1 MTAHL
6 RSIGTWTALAIL
18 CSAPGFGLKAQSS
31 AAIAGNAKIA
41 VINVQAAMA
50 ATAEGKQAEAE
61 MQSKFAPRENELQEI
76 QKQIDDIQRRLAE
89 GTRTLSADEKT
100 RLQNNGQLLSRHL
113 QRATDDVNDD
123 VQAAESA
130 VFDNIGPKII
140 QLLSGYSR
148 DNGYAVVLD
157 ASTQDRV
164 VLYGAP
170 ELDITQDIVRL
181 YDRTYPVK
189 TASEPG
195 VGAPSLPKPVTPAK
209 KTTP

>member
-1 MTAHL
+1 MNAHL
-6 RSIGTWTALAIL
+6 RSIGWTALVLL
-18 CSAPGFGLKAQSS
+18 CLAPGFGVKAQSS
-31 AAIAGNAKIA
+31 AAISGNAKIA

-76 QKQIDDIQRRLAE
+76 QKQIDDIQRRLSE
-89 GTRTLSADEKT
+89 GTRTLSTDEKT

-140 QLLSGYSR
+140 QLLNGYSR

-170 ELDITQDIVRL
+170 ELDITQEIVRL

-189 TASEPG
+189 TASEPS

-209 KTTP
+209 KATP